1 MQLSGTIRLTI
12 RHVGMFQE
20 VQATVASKGVVVR
33 TRGINLINKGTLLI
47 YDRNANRIV
56 TAGES
61 LSNLL
66 ILMLTPLH

>member
-1 MQLSGTIRLTI
+1 MQLSGTIRLTM

-33 TRGINLINKGTLLI
+33 TRGTNPINKGTLLI
-47 YDRNANRIV
+47 YDRNAIRIV

-61 LSNLL
+61 LSNF
-66 ILMLTPLH
+66 LMLLLPPLY

>member
-1 MQLSGTIRLTI
+1 MQLSGTIRLTT

-33 TRGINLINKGTLLI
+33 TRGTNPINKGILI
-47 YDRNANRIV
+47 YDRNAIRIV

-66 ILMLTPLH
+66 MFLLPYLH